1 MLLFLDPCL
10 IENNSFHFIVASTMK
25 ALSQQCLAEGQV
37 RLGGKKKMF
46 CGKKKCFE
54 GGRGWGG
61 GWSHNCGD

>member
-37 RLGGKKKMF
+37 RLGGKKKCF
-46 CGKKKCFE
+46 VVKKNVLRE
-54 GGRGWGG
+54 GGVG
-61 GWSHNCGD
+61 GWVVT